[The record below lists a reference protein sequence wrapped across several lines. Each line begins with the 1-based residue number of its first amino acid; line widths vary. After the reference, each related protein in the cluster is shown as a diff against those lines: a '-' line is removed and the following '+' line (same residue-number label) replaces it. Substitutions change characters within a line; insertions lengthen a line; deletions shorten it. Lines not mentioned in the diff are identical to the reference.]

1 MGPWPAFAVKLLCS
15 KPSARLQPRRLN
27 RNLKLLV
34 CSGSQLR
41 VKNKFQ
47 EPLQILEEVHGFL
60 CTKGPIAASLKKYN
74 ALLCTKGPTA
84 ASCHPPS
91 MLPQRGR

>member
-27 RNLKLLV
+27 RNLKLL
-34 CSGSQLR
+34 
-41 VKNKFQ
+41 